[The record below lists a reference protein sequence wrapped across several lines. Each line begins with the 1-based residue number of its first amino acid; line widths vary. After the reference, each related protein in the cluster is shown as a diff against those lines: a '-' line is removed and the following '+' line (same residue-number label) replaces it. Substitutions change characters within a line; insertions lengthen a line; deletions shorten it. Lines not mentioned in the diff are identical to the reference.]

1 MLNKLITSKAKIKL
15 LTLFLTNPDD
25 RFYYTELHKRLA
37 IHHSLLQR
45 ELKLFVEMGLLF
57 TTKEAG
63 IRYYW
68 VNKKFTIYPE
78 LKSIIYKTTNLADNL
93 REAVDKIALI
103 NIAFI
108 CGSVAKNLEDA
119 KSDIDVMI
127 IGDPDMD
134 ILTDAVLKAEKM
146 LLREINFTVFDP
158 SEWKQRIAKND
169 SFVMDVLNNNKIFI
183 LGDEDELRRLA

>member
-1 MLNKLITSKAKIKL
+1 M
-15 LTLFLTNPDD
+15 
-25 RFYYTELHKRLA
+25 
-37 IHHSLLQR
+37 
-45 ELKLFVEMGLLF
+45 
-57 TTKEAG
+57 
-63 IRYYW
+63 
-68 VNKKFTIYPE
+68 
-78 LKSIIYKTTNLADNL
+78 
-93 REAVDKIALI
+93 
-103 NIAFI
+103 
-108 CGSVAKNLEDA
+108 AKNLEDA